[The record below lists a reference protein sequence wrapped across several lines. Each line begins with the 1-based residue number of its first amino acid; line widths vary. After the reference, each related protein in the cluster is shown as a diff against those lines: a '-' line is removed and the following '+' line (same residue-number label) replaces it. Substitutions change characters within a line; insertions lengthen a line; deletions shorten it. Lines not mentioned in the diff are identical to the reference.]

1 MKKVIKFLSDYKVI
15 ILLFIAIVSLTFS
28 IELSMGR
35 SLLGPDGQFGWWES
49 DIWSNENSQRVA
61 DAYTFSHIAHGLI
74 FYWILSIVAKKLP
87 KKYRFVLAVLLEAGW
102 EILENSPLIIN
113 RYRETTIA
121 TGYVGDSVL
130 NSISDIFFAGF
141 GFLFALKMPTWVS
154 VSLLIFMEVGCLLWV
169 RDNLTLNVLML
180 AYPFESIKVWQSAGQ
195 IIQ

>member
-1 MKKVIKFLSDYKVI
+1 MKKIIKFISDYKVI
-15 ILLFIAIVSLTFS
+15 ILLFITIVSLTFS

-35 SLLGPDGQFGWWES
+35 SLLGPDGHFGWWEP

-121 TGYVGDSVL
+121 TGYFGDSIL

-141 GFLFALKMPTWVS
+141 GFIFAMKMPTWTS
-154 VSLLIFMEVGCLLWV
+154 ISLLIFMEVGCLLWV
-169 RDNLTLNVLML
+169 KDNLTLNVLML
-180 AYPFESIKVWQSAGQ
+180 VYPLESIKVWQSAGQ